1 VHHVLLLVKGMLFG
15 IANIIPGVS
24 GGTFALILGIYERL
38 IASLRAFGM
47 ETLRALGRLVRPPAG
62 RGRAAILA
70 DEMRRTDA
78 VFLLLLALGA
88 AAAILASSRLITFLL
103 DDHLAPT
110 LAFFVGLIVPSI
122 LVPYRMLER
131 RGWRE
136 LVSCAIAA
144 AGLVCLTILPDPAQ
158 GSGAG
163 LLSLFIAGIIA
174 VSAMILPGVSGSF
187 MLMLLG
193 EYRTVLDAIKNW
205 DIVRLGVFALGCLV
219 GLALF
224 VRLIHYLLARLHA
237 VTMAFLMGLILGS
250 LWVLWPFKQVAPGAK
265 IITGTNIL
273 PAAFSGEVAWSLGA
287 LVVGLVCSAGL
298 NLLGA
303 TREKPSPYT
312 PTAAP

>member
-1 VHHVLLLVKGMLFG
+1 MHHVLLLVKGVLFG

-38 IASLRAFGM
+38 IASLRAFGI
-47 ETLRALGRLVRPPAG
+47 ETLRALGKLLRPPAD

-70 DEMRRTDA
+70 DEIRRTDA
-78 VFLLLLALGA
+78 VFLMLLALGA
-88 AAAILASSRLITFLL
+88 AASILASSRLITFLL
-103 DDHLAPT
+103 DEHLAPT

-136 LVSCAIAA
+136 LLSCAIAA
-144 AGLVCLTILPDPAQ
+144 AGLVCLTALPDPAP

-163 LLSLFIAGIIA
+163 LVSLFIAGIIA
-174 VSAMILPGVSGSF
+174 ISAMILPGISGSF

-193 EYRTVLDAIKNW
+193 KYRTVLEAIQNW
-205 DIVRLGVFALGCLV
+205 DLIRLGVFVLGCLV

-224 VRLIHYLLARLHA
+224 VRLIHYLLARFHS

-250 LWVLWPFKQVAPGAK
+250 LWVLWPFKQVVPGAK

-273 PAAFSGEVAWSLGA
+273 PPAFDGEVAWSLGA
-287 LVVGLVCSAGL
+287 LVIGLVCSMGL

-303 TREKPSPYT
+303 TREQSPPGAT
-312 PTAAP
+312 FTAP